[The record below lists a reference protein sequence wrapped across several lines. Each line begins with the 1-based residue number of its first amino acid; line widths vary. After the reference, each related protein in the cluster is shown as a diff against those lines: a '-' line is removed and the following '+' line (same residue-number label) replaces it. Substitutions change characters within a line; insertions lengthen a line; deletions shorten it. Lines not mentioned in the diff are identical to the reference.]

1 MATSACWFSFITF
14 FWLVKWLGTWYKL
27 SQWGCCVQC
36 TGVICHFYSIR
47 WFSPIPVLV
56 NDRASAAELQ
66 PFAWTSCTRLKPS
79 ISRHFLKLSHLAGR
93 VEKFLAVIVRIHL
106 CCDDR
111 LSFLNLIICAY
122 CYMER
127 WRFAKG
133 WFFYLSLFIHNWTL
147 FSFFFAYHADH
158 GTNNILQHPPNCGL
172 FTHKLLW
179 IIEFNDSV
187 VVKYSW
193 KLSPAGQLS
202 GFLAAY
208 PCWQLSMRWAWP
220 CGGQYCGSICP
231 FLKWRFKQKTIIIL
245 N

>member
-1 MATSACWFSFITF
+1 MYWSYLPFLLNPMIQSYTCA
-14 FWLVKWLGTWYKL
+14 G
-27 SQWGCCVQC
+27 QW
-36 TGVICHFYSIR
+36 
-47 WFSPIPVLV
+47 
-56 NDRASAAELQ
+56 
-66 PFAWTSCTRLKPS
+66 
-79 ISRHFLKLSHLAGR
+79 SRHRRRRAAKICMNIMYPLKTINLSAFFETVTPGWQGGKVLSCYCEDSSLLWR
-93 VEKFLAVIVRIHL
+93 QTILFKFDNLCLLLYGALKICKGMIPLPVII
-106 CCDDR
+106 
-111 LSFLNLIICAY
+111 LSTI
-122 CYMER
+122 E
-127 WRFAKG
+127 
-133 WFFYLSLFIHNWTL
+133 LF

-158 GTNNILQHPPNCGL
+158 GTNNILKHPLNCGL

-220 CGGQYCGSICP
+220 CGGQYCGSICS
-231 FLKWRFKQKTIIIL
+231 FLTWRFKQKTIIFL